1 MSWYYDYKPYV
12 SVAERRAKAAR
23 AMQKMAKKGQKIT
36 PVSIEGRKITKTF
49 WGDAWCTNLEGYSDY
64 ENRLPRGRTYVR
76 NGSVVHMTIEK
87 GQIVAFVSG
96 SELYEVV
103 INIKPLVKDH
113 WKRLKRESAG
123 KIGTLI
129 ELLQGKLSKAVMEMV
144 TDRKQ
149 GLFPK
154 PSEIEMECSC
164 PDYAGMCK
172 HVAAVMYGVGNR
184 LDRSPEILFELRD
197 VDHLE
202 LIEQAI
208 PAAPIGA
215 RTGAPGISN
224 DDLSDIFGIELSDE
238 TPASPS
244 PARTSPKS
252 GVKKTLTPKAPL
264 KGPAKVAAK
273 PVQKKVV
280 AKAKPKPQLKES
292 VITKMESPKTSPKS
306 KVKKAVATKA
316 VAKVAVKPAAK
327 AAPVK
332 AAAKPVAKKEVVK
345 PAVKAVAKVAAK
357 PAPKATPVKAAAKPV
372 AKKEVVK
379 PAVKAVAKVAAKPAA
394 KAPVKAAAKPVA
406 KKAVVAVKAPVK
418 AVAKVAVKAVA
429 AAPVKAAAKPSVK
442 AAAVKKP
449 VKAVPKA
456 KKG

>member
-23 AMQKMAKKGQKIT
+23 AMQKMAKNGQKIT
-36 PVSIEGRKITKTF
+36 PVNIEGRKITKTF

-244 PARTSPKS
+244 PARISPKS

-316 VAKVAVKPAAK
+316 VAKAAVKPAAK

-332 AAAKPVAKKEVVK
+332 AAAKPVAKKEMVK

-357 PAPKATPVKAAAKPV
+357 PV
-372 AKKEVVK
+372 AKKEVAK

-418 AVAKVAVKAVA
+418 AVAKVAVKPVA

-449 VKAVPKA
+449 VKAVSKA

>member
-1 MSWYYDYKPYV
+1 MSWYHEYKPYV
-12 SVAERRAKAAR
+12 SVAQKRAKAAKE
-23 AMQKMAKKGQKIT
+23 MQKLAKNGLKIT
-36 PVSIEGRKITKTF
+36 PVNIAGRKITTTF
-49 WGDAWCTNLEGYSDY
+49 WGDAWCTNLEGYSDFV
-64 ENRLPRGRTYVR
+64 NRLPRGRTYVR
-76 NGSVVHMTIEK
+76 NGSVVHMSIEE
-87 GQIVAFVSG
+87 GLILAYVSG
-96 SELYEVV
+96 SELYKVK
-103 INIKPLVKDH
+103 IKIKPLAKDQ
-113 WKRLKRESAG
+113 WERLKRESAG
-123 KIGTLI
+123 KMGTLI
-129 ELLQGKLSKAVMEMV
+129 ELLQGKLSKSMMEMV
-144 TDRKQ
+144 TDRKN

-154 PSEIEMECSC
+154 PSEIEMKCSC

-172 HVAAVMYGVGNR
+172 HVAAVMYGIGNR
-184 LDRSPEILFELRD
+184 LDSSPEMLFELRG

-215 RTGAPGISN
+215 RTGTPAISN

-238 TPASPS
+238 TPASRS
-244 PARTSPKS
+244 PAKTSAKS
-252 GVKKTLTPKAPL
+252 GVKQALTPKAPV

-280 AKAKPKPQLKES
+280 AKNARPKPQLKES
-292 VITKMESPKTSPKS
+292 EITKMESPKASPKS
-306 KVKKAVATKA
+306 KVKKAVATKV
-316 VAKVAVKPAAK
+316 VAKVAVKPA
-327 AAPVK
+327 VK
-332 AAAKPVAKKEVVK
+332 AAVKKEVVK

-357 PAPKATPVKAAAKPV
+357 PAAKATPVKAAAKPV

-394 KAPVKAAAKPVA
+394 KASVKADAKPVA

-418 AVAKVAVKAVA
+418 AVA
-429 AAPVKAAAKPSVK
+429 AAPVNAAAKPSAK

-449 VKAVPKA
+449 VKAVSKA

>member
-23 AMQKMAKKGQKIT
+23 AMQKMAKNGQKIP
-36 PVSIEGRKITKTF
+36 PVNIEGRKITKTF

-244 PARTSPKS
+244 PARISPKS

-316 VAKVAVKPAAK
+316 VAKAAVKPAAK

-332 AAAKPVAKKEVVK
+332 AAAKPVAKKEMVK

-357 PAPKATPVKAAAKPV
+357 PV
-372 AKKEVVK
+372 AKKEVAK

-418 AVAKVAVKAVA
+418 AVAKVAVKPVA

-449 VKAVPKA
+449 VKAVSKA